1 MKNNASLK
9 KLFFIV
15 LFILNIFTSNNTIA
29 QITLPAN
36 SLNTTNTSLKDSTV
50 VSSIPNFFEEISKN
64 EYNFFY
70 IISLEGCINCTYAKM
85 GAVRGRMK
93 DKITKDNEFLIVNNF
108 LNSKTKKK
116 LEHDLK
122 IKNILD
128 KRDTAIT
135 SYLDININ
143 PSIIIL
149 DNMGFTL
156 LNESLYKLNDNINS
170 LNQFFKNTNPLV
182 FSKQSGTLLKG
193 GDTNISLINKIYLN
207 NKNNKFYLLDG
218 FNFNIQKYDLMT
230 GDISHIYEV
239 PNKILDYYKL
249 RDTLNKKYWD
259 NLPSTFDPSF
269 VNFLIFNDRDDS
281 LLVFLTLPKI
291 NNVIKSISASNDT
304 NVTLNISFI
313 DIATWHGKDTN
324 QTNEIFELHLDSNN
338 AYSAYYNEI
347 LSYNNS
353 LYILGRFSDC
363 SAEKC
368 RNLEGEKGAI
378 FFKFD
383 PFKEKCEVLL
393 KIDDIRRNTKKDF
406 NPFYGSSIYNNNQ
419 GDFVLFSSMNAT
431 FLTFQIEQNKVGRIQ
446 VIKPQGILHQI
457 LREFEVVIGPIK
469 DFMKEYTSIKPHT
482 IYYFSDLAMDN
493 DRIYVLLKQD
503 ESNTIKTNDT
513 INAMSPFAMQIYSL
527 KGDFIS
533 EMSITMPQ
541 SDKIANMKLIGT
553 LDNKLYFLVNWDTG
567 EYMVHSVDI
576 KTIE

>member
-36 SLNTTNTSLKDSTV
+36 SLNTTNTVLKDSTV

-135 SYLDININ
+135 SYLDIKIN

-149 DNMGFTL
+149 DKMGFTL

-207 NKNNKFYLLDG
+207 NKNKKFYLLDG

-269 VNFLIFNDRDDS
+269 VNFL
-281 LLVFLTLPKI
+281 
-291 NNVIKSISASNDT
+291 
-304 NVTLNISFI
+304 
-313 DIATWHGKDTN
+313 
-324 QTNEIFELHLDSNN
+324 
-338 AYSAYYNEI
+338 
-347 LSYNNS
+347 
-353 LYILGRFSDC
+353 
-363 SAEKC
+363 
-368 RNLEGEKGAI
+368 
-378 FFKFD
+378 
-383 PFKEKCEVLL
+383 
-393 KIDDIRRNTKKDF
+393 
-406 NPFYGSSIYNNNQ
+406 
-419 GDFVLFSSMNAT
+419 
-431 FLTFQIEQNKVGRIQ
+431 
-446 VIKPQGILHQI
+446 
-457 LREFEVVIGPIK
+457 
-469 DFMKEYTSIKPHT
+469 
-482 IYYFSDLAMDN
+482 
-493 DRIYVLLKQD
+493 
-503 ESNTIKTNDT
+503 
-513 INAMSPFAMQIYSL
+513 
-527 KGDFIS
+527 
-533 EMSITMPQ
+533 
-541 SDKIANMKLIGT
+541 
-553 LDNKLYFLVNWDTG
+553 
-567 EYMVHSVDI
+567 
-576 KTIE
+576 